1 MIKGFKDFLLRGN
14 IVDLAVAVVIGT
26 AFAKVVSVVI
36 SNIINPLLA
45 AIMSGG
51 TSPGFGPQLR
61 ANNPNTFMNFGGI
74 INELIVFVLT
84 AAVVYFIIIVPMN
97 RIMSLRKQGVEPEP
111 EAPSEDV
118 LLLTEIRDLLRG
130 QSLEGRQDL
139 PPGRTDLT
147 RPDFPPGLG

>member
-45 AIMSGG
+45 AIVSG
-51 TSPGFGPQLR
+51 SSLGFGPTLR
-61 ANNPNTFMNFGGI
+61 KGNAKTFMDFGGI
-74 INELIVFVLT
+74 INELIVFTLT
-84 AAVVYFIIIVPMN
+84 AAVVYFIVVVPMN

-111 EAPSEDV
+111 AAPSEDV
-118 LLLTEIRDLLRG
+118 ILLQEIRDLLRN
-130 QSLEGRQDL
+130 QSLEGRRDL
-139 PPGRTDLT
+139 PPL
-147 RPDFPPGLG
+147 PQA